1 MIMKKIGLI
10 ATGIAIILFACAPI
24 TQYPVHLRYAPEG
37 EGPQKKAG
45 LKEVVVTI
53 TSLRDNRGVTNQEIL
68 GQWVDNED
76 KVIPF
81 VSSQGSPATS
91 ITKAFE
97 TYLSK
102 KGYTV
107 RQEPQSWDLK
117 PQSISPG
124 WGDWVI
130 GGSIEE
136 LSVEARAQG
145 VRIIYNFKLK
155 LMVVVADVASG
166 NKYEDT
172 LESSSSY
179 ERAVFSPTAAERKIN
194 SMLAEAVERT
204 LADIEKK

>member
-1 MIMKKIGLI
+1 MKTIGLI
-10 ATGIAIILFACAPI
+10 TTGIATLLFACTPI
-24 TQYPVHLRYAPEG
+24 TQYPIHLRYAPEG
-37 EGPQKKAG
+37 ERPQTKAG
-45 LKEVVVTI
+45 LKEVVITI
-53 TSLRDNRGVTNQEIL
+53 TTFRDNRGVTNQEIL

-97 TYLSK
+97 TYLSQR
-102 KGYTV
+102 GYTV
-107 RQEPQSWDLK
+107 RREPQSWDLK

-155 LMVVVADVASG
+155 LMVVVADVAG
-166 NKYEDT
+166 GKNKYEDT

-179 ERAVFSPTAAERKIN
+179 ERAAFFSTAAERKIN
-194 SMLAEAVERT
+194 SMLTEAVERM